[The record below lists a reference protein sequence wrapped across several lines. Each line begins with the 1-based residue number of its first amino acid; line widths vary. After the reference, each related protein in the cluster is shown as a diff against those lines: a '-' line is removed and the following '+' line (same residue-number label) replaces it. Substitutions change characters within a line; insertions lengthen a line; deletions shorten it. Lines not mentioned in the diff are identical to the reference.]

1 MPPHKRNTGNR
12 MLRTAQRSCMCS
24 RRLLCTAALRSTP
37 SHHVP
42 SLPPK
47 DPSLSPMELFYYYWR
62 TVPTAYFKQN

>member
-1 MPPHKRNTGNR
+1 
-12 MLRTAQRSCMCS
+12 MCS

-62 TVPTAYFKQN
+62 TVPTAYLEEN